1 MQKGAIWPF
10 VDTFSLVQYLPGV
23 TVGPSAPE
31 SAVCL
36 LSNCPPPHSSLGEK
50 RVDGVGSSPLNQ
62 GTLWS
67 QGE

>member
-50 RVDGVGSSPLNQ
+50 RVDGVGDKPTESGNPLES
-62 GTLWS
+62 G
-67 QGE
+67 